1 MARDEHSLM
10 NTKWMLNNEL
20 AWTNSL
26 DPDADNQK
34 TAMFLQ
40 IPSLYV
46 VLWASA

>member
-1 MARDEHSLM
+1 MSISLM
-10 NTKWMLNNEL
+10 NTEWMLNSEL

-40 IPSLYV
+40 IPSRCV
-46 VLWASA
+46 SLWAFA